1 MVAMSD
7 NDFLY
12 KLLGIEKLRITQS
25 DFIGEEQLH
34 LSVESSLAVATCPD
48 CGQISGQVHDFSEEQ
63 MIRDLPIAER
73 RCYLGY
79 RAKRFECQHCR
90 KTFVERVAWKR
101 LGVNYTL
108 RYEKHVYH
116 RARKE
121 ANTQVAEDEG
131 LSEEAVQAIF
141 EYWAKKRSRHVGT
154 RKSN

>member
-1 MVAMSD
+1 MS
-7 NDFLY
+7 NTDFYINYWAL
-12 KLLGIEKLRITQS
+12 KKLRVTQS

-34 LSVESSLAVATCPD
+34 LSVESSLAVASL
-48 CGQISGQVHDFSEEQ
+48 SGLPVKSVSKCTILVKNK

-79 RAKRFECQHCR
+79 RARRFECQHCR

-108 RYEKHVYH
+108 RYEKHIYQ

-121 ANTQVAEDEG
+121 AITQVAEDEG

-141 EYWAKKRSRHVGT
+141 EYWAKKRSRHVAT
-154 RKSN
+154 H